1 MMYTTGEQYLKRYAS
16 KTLSKSSFEHD
27 DISGKKKKNLI
38 NLNGEDWPQISSPY

>member
-1 MMYTTGEQYLKRYAS
+1 MRKATITAFDAS

-27 DISGKKKKNLI
+27 DISGKKKKKNLI